1 MTMINEVLR
10 RFLDAITSGYGFIG
24 GDVRW
29 LFNTLLVLNIVLA
42 ALFWAFSDDQ
52 IIVQLIR
59 RALHVGMFAWIIE
72 NWPELTNALAHTF
85 VLLGLKAGG
94 GAIQSDILLN
104 PGIIAERG
112 LTVAEPMMNAVRDL
126 AGPVGFFE
134 NFPEILL
141 LSTAALAVIVSF
153 FLISIQMVMAILTFK
168 LGTLV
173 AYVLLPFSLITHTTF
188 IAERPLGWVVTSG
201 VRFMLLTL
209 VVGLGDTLFSQLQ
222 IDPDK
227 LTVRQALDIT
237 LGAIVLMVLALTAS
251 RLATDLATG
260 TPRLGALDAAVA
272 LSGTALT
279 ISYVVKQFLKAM
291 FKTTEMASTAVVKAA
306 SAVHSH
312 MQSRSAPEAEKPK
325 SESPTAPTS
334 EKQP

>member
-10 RFLDAITSGYGFIG
+10 RFLDAINSGYGFIG

-29 LFNTLLVLNIVLA
+29 LFNTLLVLNVVLA

-52 IIVQLIR
+52 VIVQLIR

-72 NWPELTNALAHTF
+72 NWQELTHALAHTF
-85 VLLGLKAGG
+85 VLLGIKAGG

-112 LTVAEPMMNAVRDL
+112 LTLAEPMMNAVHDL

-173 AYVLLPFSLITHTTF
+173 AYVLLPFSIITHTTF

-279 ISYVVKQFLKAM
+279 ISYVVKQFLNAL

-306 SAVHSH
+306 SAIHSH
-312 MQSRSAPEAEKPK
+312 MRGRSAPEAEKPK
-325 SESPTAPTS
+325 SESPTAQTS